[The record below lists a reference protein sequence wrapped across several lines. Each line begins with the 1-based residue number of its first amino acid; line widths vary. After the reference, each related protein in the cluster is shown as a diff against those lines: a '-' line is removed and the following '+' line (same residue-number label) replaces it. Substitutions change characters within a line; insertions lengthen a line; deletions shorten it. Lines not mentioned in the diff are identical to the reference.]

1 MRQAL
6 IFGVTGQDGSYL
18 AQLLLNK
25 GYRVVGARPLAATTN
40 LANLAELGIAER
52 VEFSPVDYADSVALT
67 TLFSAVR
74 PDEIYNLAAQS
85 SVARSFEEPVQT
97 GEIDGLFVARILQAM
112 REAAPQA
119 RFFQASSGE
128 IFGAQSG
135 TLTEKAP
142 LQPRNPYGIA
152 KAYAHWM
159 TGNFRQS
166 FNLHASNGVLF
177 NHESPL
183 RGEQFVTRK
192 ITMAV
197 ARIKHGLQDSLSLGN
212 IDVERDWG
220 YAEEYVEV
228 MWRML
233 QQDTPDDFI
242 IATGKLRR
250 LRDWLE
256 IAFATVGL
264 KHEDYV
270 QLDASLLRPTE
281 TLVMHA
287 DPSKA
292 ERELG
297 WKAQVS
303 LEELI
308 ARMVEADLR
317 RVAKGMNNDV
327 VNVVNEVKSEAVME
341 NKA

>member
-1 MRQAL
+1 MKFPMRHAV

-18 AQLLLNK
+18 ARFLLDK
-25 GYRVVGARPLAATTN
+25 GYRVFGARPTTSPTN
-40 LANLAELGIAER
+40 SANLAELGIAEC
-52 VEFSPVDYADSVALT
+52 VEFIPVDYSDSGAIKAL
-67 TLFSAVR
+67 LSAVA

-85 SVARSFEEPVQT
+85 SVARSFDEPVQT
-97 GEIDGLFVARILQAM
+97 GEIDGLFVTRLLQAI

-119 RFFQASSGE
+119 RFFQASSSE

-135 TLTEKAP
+135 TLTEEAP

-159 TGNFRQS
+159 TGSFRQS
-166 FNLHASNGVLF
+166 FAVHASSGILF

-183 RGEQFVTRK
+183 RGPQFVTRK

-197 ARIKHGLQDSLSLGN
+197 ARIKYGLQDSLTLGN
-212 IDVERDWG
+212 VEVERDWG
-220 YAEEYVEV
+220 YAGEYVEA

-233 QQDTPDDFI
+233 QQDAPGDFI

-250 LRDWLE
+250 LREWLE
-256 IAFATVGL
+256 IAFAAANL
-264 KHEDYV
+264 NHEEYV
-270 QLDASLLRPTE
+270 RLDTALLRPTE
-281 TLVMHA
+281 TLAMQA

-297 WKAQVS
+297 WRAQVS

-317 RVAKGMNNDV
+317 RVRND
-327 VNVVNEVKSEAVME
+327 VKSEDVTE